1 MKKLALL
8 VRIVAQEGK
17 EQQVADFITNALP
30 LAVAEVDTT
39 TWYAIQ
45 IDKSTFGIF
54 DTFPHEEA
62 RQAHLSGEI
71 AKALMANAAT
81 LLSQAPIIEQVTV
94 LASK

>member
-1 MKKLALL
+1 MKKVALL
-8 VRIVAQEGK
+8 VHLVAKEGK

-45 IDKSTFGIF
+45 IDTSTFGIF
-54 DTFPHEEA
+54 DTFPHEEG

-71 AKALMANAAT
+71 AKALIANASD
-81 LLSQAPIIEQVTV
+81 LLSIAPVIEFVTV
-94 LASK
+94 LAAK